1 MKICISLYVMV
12 VIVADDIP
20 MLAETQS
27 LHVCLSCD
35 KDLHERVRVYMCV
48 HLLVSVYVVC
58 SL

>member
-1 MKICISLYVMV
+1 
-12 VIVADDIP
+12 

-27 LHVCLSCD
+27 LPVCLGCD

-48 HLLVSVYVVC
+48 HGLVSVYMYVVC